1 MDLFVLLLLS
11 VALGASFVASG
22 FGFSGAWRQLLT
34 QRKTHG
40 TRLQIILLA
49 LLSVMLYPLLDAQSL
64 LHQPIQPFVRP
75 LSLSVVFGGL
85 MFGIGMQLAGSCT
98 SGSLGNAGRGHLS
111 GWLALVMMIVGATL
125 AAYHFDWWQ
134 AQASWLPFSWIEH
147 FGWKGGLLTTLLF
160 LAGVYGLLLYLEYR
174 RYAQIAPIKLNSVAL
189 LGVVVIALL
198 LLLLTWWQGHPWGVT
213 VPFATI
219 GIHVMDWIGWQGWT
233 FWGFSAEY
241 AQMIEKP
248 IWQEPMTLT
257 LLGFIVGAAIAQSLL
272 KKRACTELIKAPL
285 TGRKNQLLTIAGGVM
300 MGYAG
305 IIGFGCNIGAF
316 VSGFSSASLHAIV
329 WLVFALVGNALGLV
343 IRNGILK
350 PVATH

>member
-1 MDLFVLLLLS
+1 MDLFLLGLLS
-11 VALGASFVASG
+11 LALGASFVASG

-40 TRLQIILLA
+40 TRLQIILLT
-49 LLSVMLYPLLDAQSL
+49 LLSVMLYPLIDEQSL

-85 MFGIGMQLAGSCT
+85 VFGIGMQLAGSCT
-98 SGSLGNAGRGHLS
+98 SGSLGNAGRGHWN

-134 AQASWLPFSWIEH
+134 ALASWLPFSWVEH
-147 FGWKGGLLTTLLF
+147 WGWQGGVLTALLLLA
-160 LAGVYGLLLYLEYR
+160 LAYGLLLYVEYR
-174 RYAQIAPIKLNSVAL
+174 RYGQIAPIELNSVAL
-189 LGVVVIALL
+189 LGVVLIAVLL
-198 LLLLTWWQGHPWGVT
+198 MLLTLWQGHPWGVT

-219 GIHVMDWIGWQGWT
+219 GIQAMDMLGWQGWT

-241 AQMIEKP
+241 AHMIEKP
-248 IWQEPMTLT
+248 FWQEPTTLT
-257 LLGFIVGAAIAQSLL
+257 LMGFIVGAAIAQIVL
-272 KKRACTELIKAPL
+272 KKTGCNELIKPVL
-285 TGRKNQLLTIAGGVM
+285 TGRKNLLLTIVGGLM

-316 VSGFSSASLHAIV
+316 VSGVSSASLHSLI
-329 WLVFALVGNALGLV
+329 WLIFALWGSWIGLKL
-343 IRNGILK
+343 RNRIMN
-350 PVATH
+350 PIS